1 MNDNTM
7 EYVAIELVNDW
18 EFLQNTASENLLTF
32 FHPHTNEICVVHN
45 FFETGTIVFR
55 AKINDDD
62 DTLTILVLDDSIIS
76 FIDYEEKNI
85 RVDEIE
91 VLAEL
96 EEEY

>member
-1 MNDNTM
+1 MTDYKM
-7 EYVAIELVNDW
+7 EYLAIELVNDW
-18 EFLQNTASENLLTF
+18 ELLQNTASENLLTF

-45 FFETGTIVFR
+45 FLETGTIVFR
-55 AKINDDD
+55 AKINDD

-91 VLAEL
+91 IFAEL
-96 EEEY
+96 EEEYQ